1 MSDLMSVD
9 AGFDFR
15 GQVVLI
21 TGAASGIGLAIAQ
34 AFAARGARLALLDRD
49 PAIGDV
55 ARSLASTASGEAG
68 HVSFEVDVTDSEAVI
83 RTVAA
88 IGQTLGRIDVLI
100 NNAGVARLAAAETVE
115 LADWDF
121 HMALNLRAPFILTQQ
136 VGRIMLAQ
144 KYGRIVSMASQA
156 GIVALP
162 NHLAYCVTK
171 AGIINMTKVL
181 ALEWGP
187 SGITA
192 NAISPTVVET
202 ELGRRVWAGAPGDA
216 MKQLIPTRR
225 FAQPGE
231 IAMAALYLA
240 SKAAGMINGENLVI
254 DGGYTI
260 Q

>member
-55 ARSLASTASGEAG
+55 ARALAAPGEGG
-68 HVSFEVDVTDSEAVI
+68 HVSFEVDVTDSDAVT

-88 IGQTLGRIDVLI
+88 IQQALGRIDVLI